1 MRYRTRKLVKPGDL
15 NPEDTLF
22 GGRLLEWLDEE
33 CAIYAVCQL
42 GTSNLRTKIIGEID
56 FKSPARQG
64 DIIEIGV
71 DVVAFGKTSVTLK
84 AEVRNKNTKQTI
96 LTIDKFVMVSVD
108 GFGKPTPHGKTCVRL
123 DDDEPQEGVT
133 RADPPVCSPSDYF
146 G

>member
-71 DVVAFGKTSVTLK
+71 DVVAFGKTSITLK
-84 AEVRNKNTKQTI
+84 AEVRNKNTKQI
-96 LTIDKFVMVSVD
+96 VLTIDKFVMVSVD
-108 GFGKPTPHGKTCVRL
+108 ADGKPTPHGRTALRP
-123 DDDEPQEGVT
+123 DEEPQEGVT

>member
-56 FKSPARQG
+56 FKSPARNG

-71 DVVAFGKTSVTLK
+71 DVVNFGKTSITLK

-108 GFGKPTPHGKTCVRL
+108 SDGKPTPHGKTCVRP
-123 DDDEPQEGVT
+123 DEEPQEGVS
-133 RADPPVCSPSDYF
+133 RANPTVCSPSDYF

>member
-15 NPEDTLF
+15 NPENTLF

-42 GTSNLRTKIIGEID
+42 GTPNLRTKIVGEID

-71 DVVAFGKTSVTLK
+71 DVVKFGKTSVTLK
-84 AEVRNKNTKQTI
+84 AEVRNKNTKQII

-108 GFGKPTPHGKTCVRL
+108 ATGQPTPHGKTTVRP
-123 DDDEPQEGVT
+123 DEEPQEGVT
-133 RADPPVCSPSDYF
+133 RADPPVLSASDYF